1 MPYFIGRIDIAY
13 EEKQESLA
21 MRFKNGAMP
30 SDFMRSNVYHSF
42 QEDALGIQMRHV
54 IGVENLMWGSDYP
67 HSESTFPK
75 SLEILDEYIG
85 GCTGGREG
93 DDCGRQTRRGFT
105 GFSFFPLKTRLS

>member
-1 MPYFIGRIDIAY
+1 M
-13 EEKQESLA
+13 
-21 MRFKNGAMP
+21 MP

-75 SLEILDEYIG
+75 SLEILDSILG
-85 GCTGGREG
+85 GCAGGREG
-93 DDCGRQTRRGFT
+93 DDCGRKRGA
-105 GFSFFPLKTRLS
+105 GLRVLVSFP